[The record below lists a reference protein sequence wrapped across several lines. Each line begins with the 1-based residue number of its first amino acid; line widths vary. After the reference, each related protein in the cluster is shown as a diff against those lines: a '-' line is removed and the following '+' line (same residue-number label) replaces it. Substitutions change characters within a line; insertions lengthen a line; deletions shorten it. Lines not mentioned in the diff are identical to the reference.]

1 MQLSVVIPVYNEAKN
16 IAPLVAAV
24 RDALDG
30 KMTYE
35 LIIVDDGSVDD
46 TVKNTYELLRNTDHC
61 VELNRNYGQ
70 SAAMAAG
77 IDQAVGTLVVTLD
90 GDLQNSLSDIL
101 PMINTMQQ
109 QACDVVAG
117 WRQNRQDGLLWR
129 KLLSQCANMMIRR
142 TTGVTLRDYGCT
154 LKVFKRDVAKNL
166 GLYGELHRF
175 IPVLA
180 DLYGAKMIE
189 MPVVHYPR
197 VHGVSKHGIGGRL
210 GAM

>member
-77 IDQAVGTLVVTLD
+77 IDQAVGIA
-90 GDLQNSLSDIL
+90 GS
-101 PMINTMQQ
+101 NT
-109 QACDVVAG
+109 G
-117 WRQNRQDGLLWR
+117 W
-129 KLLSQCANMMIRR
+129 
-142 TTGVTLRDYGCT
+142 
-154 LKVFKRDVAKNL
+154 
-166 GLYGELHRF
+166 
-175 IPVLA
+175 
-180 DLYGAKMIE
+180 
-189 MPVVHYPR
+189 
-197 VHGVSKHGIGGRL
+197 
-210 GAM
+210 